1 MTNDSMLQR
10 LMTDFVAADSS
21 DLHVSTDDYPYVRRH
36 GALIPLEGYDKLDEE
51 TVRTMTRELVGDK
64 NKEQFNEENELDI
77 AITLK
82 TGERLRINIY
92 RQMNK
97 IAWALRLLPSRFFA
111 LEDLGINLGVLENIC
126 ALHQGLV
133 LVTGAT
139 GSGKSTTL
147 ASIID
152 EINRTR
158 ECHVHTIEDPVE
170 YVHKSQKSFVTQR
183 EIGKDS
189 STFNEALRRVLR
201 QDPDVVMIGEMR
213 DRETML
219 AALTLAETGHLTF
232 GTLHTSEAIGTVTR
246 IIGSFP
252 AHEQDQIRTQ
262 LGASL
267 QYVLCQQLVP
277 SKDGEGRNLAA
288 EVLVVTPAVRAMIR
302 ENKLHQVASSLQ
314 TGGNIGMTT
323 MNASLSKLVS
333 ERKITK
339 EVALS
344 RSFDK
349 EDMRTQFSSGY

>member
-1 MTNDSMLQR
+1 MSNTQLSQL
-10 LMTDFVAADSS
+10 LADFTAADSS
-21 DLHVSTDDYPYVRRH
+21 DLHVSTDDFPYIRRH
-36 GALIPLEGYDKLDEE
+36 GALIPLEDYDKLNEA
-51 TVRTMTRELVGDK
+51 TVIAMTQELVG
-64 NKEQFNEENELDI
+64 EQNYQKFELENELDI
-77 AITLK
+77 AITLE

-92 RQMNK
+92 RQMGK

-111 LEDLGINLGVLENIC
+111 LDELGIDLNLLENI
-126 ALHQGLV
+126 ASLHQGLV

-158 ECHVHTIEDPVE
+158 ECHIHTIEDPVE

-183 EIGKDS
+183 EIGEDS
-189 STFNEALRRVLR
+189 TTFNEALRRVLR

-246 IIGSFP
+246 LIGSFP

-267 QYVLCQQLVP
+267 QYILCQQLVP
-277 SKDGEGRNLAA
+277 ARDDEGRHLAA
-288 EVLVVTPAVRAMIR
+288 EVLVVTPAIRAMIR
-302 ENKLHQVASSLQ
+302 ENKLHQVASALQ
-314 TGGNIGMTT
+314 TGGNFGMST
-323 MNASLSKLVS
+323 MNTSLAKLVQQ
-333 ERKITK
+333 RKISKQT
-339 EVALS
+339 AIS

-349 EDMRTQFSSGY
+349 EDMKTQLSSNY